1 MDFSLLLSSYATVW
15 SNPEVLLMTFIGAL
29 GGVLLGAIPGMT
41 ATMGVALLIPFSFGM
56 DLIPSIGLLL
66 GIYCGGM
73 YGGSISAILIHAPGT
88 PAAAATLL
96 DGYPMCKKG
105 QAGKALSVAMF
116 ASFCGGVI
124 GALVMTFLSPLV
136 ADMAMNFGPGEMFML
151 AVFGL
156 SVIVAISGKS
166 VAKGLISAF
175 FGMLLCTVGLDPT
188 NGIPRFITTKQTG
201 LLDGFQFIPTLIG
214 LFAVSEVIAG
224 VERII
229 RGEEHEQKSNE
240 KITNVLPDWKTIK
253 KIWPNILSG
262 GLIGTFIGA
271 IPGAGGDIAV
281 FVSYGASK
289 SASKHPELYGTG
301 IPNGVAATESANN
314 GCSGGAMIPLLS
326 LGVPG
331 DSVTA
336 ILLGAFIMKGITPGP
351 MMYVTELPT
360 VYRVFA
366 ALMLANLCMLVV
378 GCLGVRFFAKIV
390 SVEKKMLYPIILV
403 ISLLGAFSINKNAF
417 DVGVCV
423 AFGIIGWLMNKYEF
437 PLSPIL
443 LALILGP
450 MCEKNF
456 VRYMNIQRGNFFA
469 IFLVKQL
476 YGGLGKNFL
485 NPALAGRA
493 ALVACY
499 TSQMTSWID
508 PASGKAPLFGGA
520 DVVTAATPLA
530 MMKGGEFA
538 EVTAQYS
545 LSDMFIGNIGG
556 SLGEISA
563 MMLLLGGLYLI
574 FRKVISWQIPVAY
587 IGTVAVLT
595 FLFPQG
601 NDAMSWMLYN
611 VLGGGLFLGAFFMAT
626 DYVTSPV
633 TKKGQLIFG
642 IGCGLITVFIRYFG
656 SYPEGVCYSIL
667 VMNCCTWIIDKY
679 TKPTRFGVDKKAAK
693 EAAKK

>member
-124 GALVMTFLSPLV
+124 GALIMTFLSPLV

-253 KIWPNILSG
+253 RIWPNILSG

-326 LGVPG
+326 LGG
-331 DSVTA
+331 
-336 ILLGAFIMKGITPGP
+336 KG
-351 MMYVTELPT
+351 
-360 VYRVFA
+360 
-366 ALMLANLCMLVV
+366 
-378 GCLGVRFFAKIV
+378 
-390 SVEKKMLYPIILV
+390 V
-403 ISLLGAFSINKNAF
+403 ISVVSNVKPELVHNCCKAWF
-417 DVGVCV
+417 DGDT
-423 AFGIIGWLMNKYEF
+423 AKARELQLEML
-437 PLSPIL
+437 PLCD
-443 LALILGP
+443 ALF
-450 MCEKNF
+450 CE
-456 VRYMNIQRGNFFA
+456 V
-469 IFLVKQL
+469 
-476 YGGLGKNFL
+476 
-485 NPALAGRA
+485 NP
-493 ALVACY
+493 
-499 TSQMTSWID
+499 
-508 PASGKAPLFGGA
+508 
-520 DVVTAATPLA
+520 
-530 MMKGGEFA
+530 
-538 EVTAQYS
+538 
-545 LSDMFIGNIGG
+545 
-556 SLGEISA
+556 
-563 MMLLLGGLYLI
+563 
-574 FRKVISWQIPVAY
+574 IPVKY
-587 IGTVAVLT
+587 
-595 FLFPQG
+595 
-601 NDAMSWMLYN
+601 AMN
-611 VLGGGLFLGAFFMAT
+611 VLGWEAGECRLPLVEPGDAHKEQIEQALQAA
-626 DYVTSPV
+626 
-633 TKKGQLIFG
+633 
-642 IGCGLITVFIRYFG
+642 GLI
-656 SYPEGVCYSIL
+656 
-667 VMNCCTWIIDKY
+667 
-679 TKPTRFGVDKKAAK
+679 K
-693 EAAKK
+693 E

>member
-1 MDFSLLLSSYATVW
+1 MNWSLLASSYGAVFG
-15 SNPEVLLMTFIGAL
+15 NVQVLLMTFLGAL

-96 DGYPMCKKG
+96 DGYPMCQKG

-116 ASFCGGVI
+116 ASFVGGVI
-124 GALVMTFLSPLV
+124 GALIMTFLSPII

-166 VAKGLISAF
+166 IAKGLVSAF

-188 NGIPRFITTKQTG
+188 NGIPRFITYKQTG
-201 LLDGFQFIPTLIG
+201 LLEGFQFIPTLIG
-214 LFAVSEVIAG
+214 LFAVAEVIAG

-229 RGEEHEQKSNE
+229 RGEEKQESSHE
-240 KITNVLPDWKTIK
+240 KITNVLPDWQTIK
-253 KIWPNILSG
+253 AIWPNILSG
-262 GLIGTFIGA
+262 GIIGTFIGA

-281 FVSYGASK
+281 FVSYGFNK
-289 SASKHPELYGTG
+289 SLSKHPELWGTG
-301 IPNGVAATESANN
+301 IPNGVASTESANN

-336 ILLGAFIMKGITPGP
+336 ILLGAFIMNGQPGP
-351 MMYVTELPT
+351 MMYISELPT
-360 VYRVFA
+360 VYKVFA
-366 ALMLANLCMLVV
+366 ALMLANLAMLVV

-403 ISLLGAFSINKNAF
+403 ISLLGAFSINKNVF

-423 AFGIIGWLMNKYEF
+423 VFGVIGWLMNKYEF

-469 IFLVKQL
+469 IFTSPIAMV
-476 YGGLGKNFL
+476 FL
-485 NPALAGRA
+485 
-493 ALVACY
+493 
-499 TSQMTSWID
+499 I
-508 PASGKAPLFGGA
+508 
-520 DVVTAATPLA
+520 
-530 MMKGGEFA
+530 
-538 EVTAQYS
+538 
-545 LSDMFIGNIGG
+545 
-556 SLGEISA
+556 
-563 MMLLLGGLYLI
+563 
-574 FRKVISWQIPVAY
+574 
-587 IGTVAVLT
+587 VAVAT
-595 FLFPQG
+595 ILF
-601 NDAMSWMLYN
+601 SIYN
-611 VLGGGLFLGAFFMAT
+611 QSKINKREAAH
-626 DYVTSPV
+626 
-633 TKKGQLIFG
+633 
-642 IGCGLITVFIRYFG
+642 
-656 SYPEGVCYSIL
+656 
-667 VMNCCTWIIDKY
+667 
-679 TKPTRFGVDKKAAK
+679 KAAMK
-693 EAAKK
+693 AK

>member
-326 LGVPG
+326 LGG
-331 DSVTA
+331 
-336 ILLGAFIMKGITPGP
+336 KG
-351 MMYVTELPT
+351 
-360 VYRVFA
+360 
-366 ALMLANLCMLVV
+366 
-378 GCLGVRFFAKIV
+378 
-390 SVEKKMLYPIILV
+390 V
-403 ISLLGAFSINKNAF
+403 ISVVSNVKPELVHNCCKAWFEGDTKTACKLQ
-417 DVGVCV
+417 
-423 AFGIIGWLMNKYEF
+423 LE
-437 PLSPIL
+437 IL
-443 LALILGP
+443 
-450 MCEKNF
+450 
-456 VRYMNIQRGNFFA
+456 
-469 IFLVKQL
+469 
-476 YGGLGKNFL
+476 
-485 NPALAGRA
+485 
-493 ALVACY
+493 
-499 TSQMTSWID
+499 
-508 PASGKAPLFGGA
+508 
-520 DVVTAATPLA
+520 PLA
-530 MMKGGEFA
+530 DALFC
-538 EVTAQYS
+538 EV
-545 LSDMFIGNIGG
+545 NP
-556 SLGEISA
+556 
-563 MMLLLGGLYLI
+563 
-574 FRKVISWQIPVAY
+574 IPVKY
-587 IGTVAVLT
+587 
-595 FLFPQG
+595 
-601 NDAMSWMLYN
+601 AMN
-611 VLGGGLFLGAFFMAT
+611 VLGWEAGPCRLPLVEPSDAHKEKIEQA
-626 DYVTSPV
+626 
-633 TKKGQLIFG
+633 LEAE
-642 IGCGLITVFIRYFG
+642 GLIR
-656 SYPEGVCYSIL
+656 E
-667 VMNCCTWIIDKY
+667 
-679 TKPTRFGVDKKAAK
+679 
-693 EAAKK
+693 

>member
-1 MDFSLLLSSYATVW
+1 MNFGLLLESYGAVW
-15 SNPEVLLMTFIGAL
+15 GSLQVILMTLLGAC

-96 DGYPMCKKG
+96 DGYPMCQKG

-116 ASFCGGVI
+116 SSFCGGVI
-124 GALVMTFLSPLV
+124 GALVMTFLSPFI
-136 ADMAMNFGPGEMFML
+136 ANMAMSFGPGEMFML

-156 SVIVAISGKS
+156 SVIIAISGKS
-166 VAKGLISAF
+166 ITKGLISAF
-175 FGMLLCTVGLDPT
+175 LGMAMCTVGLDPT
-188 NGIPRFITTKQTG
+188 NGIPRFITYKQTG

-214 LFAVSEVIAG
+214 LFAVAEVIAG

-229 RGEEHEQKSNE
+229 SGEEKQEKSNE
-240 KITNVLPDWKTIK
+240 KIKNVLPDLATIK
-253 KIWPNILSG
+253 QIWPNILSG

-301 IPNGVAATESANN
+301 IPNGIAATESANN

-351 MMYVTELPT
+351 MMYISELPT

-366 ALMLANLCMLVV
+366 ALMLANLAMLIV
-378 GCLGVRFFAKIV
+378 GCCGVRFFAKIV
-390 SVEKKMLYPIILV
+390 SVEKKMLYPIILI
-403 ISLLGAFSINKNAF
+403 ISLLGAFSINKNVF

-423 AFGIIGWLMNKYEF
+423 AFGIVGWLMNKYEF

-456 VRYMNIQRGNFFA
+456 VRFMNIQKGNFAA
-469 IFLVKQL
+469 IFQS
-476 YGGLGKNFL
+476 
-485 NPALAGRA
+485 P
-493 ALVACY
+493 
-499 TSQMTSWID
+499 I
-508 PASGKAPLFGGA
+508 A
-520 DVVTAATPLA
+520 DV
-530 MMKGGEFA
+530 F
-538 EVTAQYS
+538 
-545 LSDMFIGNIGG
+545 MF
-556 SLGEISA
+556 
-563 MMLLLGGLYLI
+563 
-574 FRKVISWQIPVAY
+574 
-587 IGTVAVLT
+587 VAVAVI
-595 FLFPQG
+595 LFSIYNQRKINKREAEAKSQG
-601 NDAMSWMLYN
+601 
-611 VLGGGLFLGAFFMAT
+611 
-626 DYVTSPV
+626 
-633 TKKGQLIFG
+633 
-642 IGCGLITVFIRYFG
+642 
-656 SYPEGVCYSIL
+656 
-667 VMNCCTWIIDKY
+667 
-679 TKPTRFGVDKKAAK
+679 
-693 EAAKK
+693 

>member
-1 MDFSLLLSSYATVW
+1 MDFNLLLFSYAAVW
-15 SNPEVLLMTFIGAL
+15 SNPEVILMTFIGAL

-96 DGYPMCKKG
+96 DG
-105 QAGKALSVAMF
+105 
-116 ASFCGGVI
+116 
-124 GALVMTFLSPLV
+124 
-136 ADMAMNFGPGEMFML
+136 
-151 AVFGL
+151 
-156 SVIVAISGKS
+156 
-166 VAKGLISAF
+166 
-175 FGMLLCTVGLDPT
+175 
-188 NGIPRFITTKQTG
+188 
-201 LLDGFQFIPTLIG
+201 FQFIPTLIG

-229 RGEEHEQKSNE
+229 RGEEQEQKSKE
-240 KITNVLPDWKTIK
+240 KITNVLPDLKTIRQ
-253 KIWPNILSG
+253 IWPNILSG

-281 FVSYGASK
+281 FVSYG
-289 SASKHPELYGTG
+289 ASKHPELYGTG

-366 ALMLANLCMLVV
+366 ALMLANLCMLAV

-469 IFLVKQL
+469 I
-476 YGGLGKNFL
+476 
-485 NPALAGRA
+485 
-493 ALVACY
+493 
-499 TSQMTSWID
+499 T
-508 PASGKAPLFGGA
+508 
-520 DVVTAATPLA
+520 
-530 MMKGGEFA
+530 
-538 EVTAQYS
+538 
-545 LSDMFIGNIGG
+545 
-556 SLGEISA
+556 
-563 MMLLLGGLYLI
+563 
-574 FRKVISWQIPVAY
+574 
-587 IGTVAVLT
+587 
-595 FLFPQG
+595 
-601 NDAMSWMLYN
+601 
-611 VLGGGLFLGAFFMAT
+611 
-626 DYVTSPV
+626 TSP
-633 TKKGQLIFG
+633 IAM
-642 IGCGLITVFIRYFG
+642 VFAA
-656 SYPEGVCYSIL
+656 VAIL
-667 VMNCCTWIIDKY
+667 VIVFSMYNQSKIN
-679 TKPTRFGVDKKAAK
+679 KKAAATAQEK
-693 EAAKK
+693 A